1 MSMGLAGAVAALD
14 AVELL
19 LAGVSDESGAPSP
32 ELIAAE
38 LRTALDAIRR
48 LEGEIDPEEVLDL
61 VFGRFCIGK

>member
-1 MSMGLAGAVAALD
+1 MAALD
-14 AVELL
+14 AGELL
-19 LAGVSDESGAPSP
+19 LDGVPDESGPPSP